1 MAKRKREGE
10 GDSGVNVG
18 LIMTIS
24 LFLILLTFFIL
35 LNSIAEV
42 DERRT
47 RIAIGSLMGAFGIFK
62 GGTSPLGTAE
72 LSMPSFTEDMIKD
85 ADEDELVTLV
95 NKKMIGELKV
105 DSKKGKGILTIH
117 ENTLFDVAPLRIKTS
132 AKPLLEELCGIL
144 NKGTYPIEIVAHT
157 DNRPAEEKG
166 YGSNWELSALMAM
179 KVVRYMVENGK
190 VLPDRITAYGRGDQE
205 PIASNDTRI
214 SRAQNRR
221 IDIFLDYKAQPHVK
235 RIFEDKESAFMTYKK
250 FDFRIH

>member
-1 MAKRKREGE
+1 MAKRKRDGE
-10 GDSGVNVG
+10 GDGGVNVG

-62 GGTSPLGTAE
+62 GGTAPLGSGDLA
-72 LSMPSFTEDMIKD
+72 MPSFTQDLTD
-85 ADEDELVTLV
+85 DTDEDELLSLV

-105 DSKKGKGILTIH
+105 DSKKGKGIITIH
-117 ENTLFDVAPLRIKTS
+117 ENTLFDVAPLNIKPS
-132 AKPLLEELCGIL
+132 VKPLLDQLCGIL
-144 NKGTYPIEIVAHT
+144 NKGTYPIEIVAYT

-166 YGSNWELSALMAM
+166 YRSNWELSALMAM

-190 VLPDRITAYGRGDQE
+190 VPPARITAYGSGDQH

-221 IDIFLDYKAQPHVK
+221 VDIFLDYKAQPHVK
-235 RIFEDKESAFMTYKK
+235 RIFEDKESAYMTYKK

>member
-1 MAKRKREGE
+1 MAKRKRDGE
-10 GDSGVNVG
+10 GDRGVNVG

-62 GGTSPLGTAE
+62 GGTAPIGTGDLAR
-72 LSMPSFTEDMIKD
+72 PSFTQDMMED
-85 ADEDELVTLV
+85 ADENELVSLV

-105 DSKKGKGILTIH
+105 YSKKGEGIITIH
-117 ENTLFDVAPLRIKTS
+117 ENTLFDAAPLKIKPS
-132 AKPLLEELCGIL
+132 AKPLLNQLCGII
-144 NKGTYPIEIVAHT
+144 NKGTYPIEIVAYT

-166 YGSNWELSALMAM
+166 YRSNWELSVLMAM
-179 KVVRYMVENGK
+179 KVVRYMVEDGK
-190 VLPDRITAYGRGDQE
+190 VPSGRITAYGSGDQK
-205 PIASNDTRI
+205 PIASNYTRI

-221 IDIFLDYKAQPHVK
+221 IDIFLDYKAQPHAK
-235 RIFEDKESAFMTYKK
+235 RIFEDKESAFMTYKQ